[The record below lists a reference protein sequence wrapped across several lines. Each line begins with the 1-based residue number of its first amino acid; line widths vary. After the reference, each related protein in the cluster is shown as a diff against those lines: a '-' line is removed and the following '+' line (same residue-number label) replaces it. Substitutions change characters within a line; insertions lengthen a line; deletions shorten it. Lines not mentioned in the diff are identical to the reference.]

1 MKLIP
6 TAVAASL
13 ACLSLSAMA
22 SSHSVTYAC
31 EGGKQVQVRYQ
42 FNKAGIPTRAEAH
55 IRGAK
60 RVMAYDMNR
69 SDDVDTFFANK
80 SGYRLSSDYM
90 DVKNFRKSSI
100 MITAPNDEILF
111 KSCTAQS
118 GATASSGRNAGA
130 AKNAQQVAYSCNN
143 GRLSVAY
150 QFNSAGIP
158 VSATAQLQGKRR
170 TLSYDMNNSTDVET
184 FFTAQGYRL
193 ASDAMTR
200 DNFQSLPIMVMAPGN
215 KILHKSC
222 MPN

>member
-1 MKLIP
+1 MKLIQ

-22 SSHSVTYAC
+22 SGHSVTYSC

-55 IRGAK
+55 IQGAK

-69 SDDVDTFFANK
+69 SDNVDTFFTNK

-90 DVKNFRKSSI
+90 DSKSYRKNSI
-100 MITAPNDEILF
+100 MIISPNDEILF
-111 KSCTAQS
+111 KSCTPQS
-118 GATASSGRNAGA
+118 GASRASGRNAGHSSGS
-130 AKNAQQVAYSCNN
+130 QQVAYTCNN

-170 TLSYDMNNSTDVET
+170 TLNYDMNDSSDVET
-184 FFTAQGYRL
+184 FFSAQGYRL
-193 ASDAMTR
+193 ATDGMTR
-200 DNFQSLPIMVMAPGN
+200 ENFQSLPIMVTAPGN

-222 MPN
+222 TPN

>member
-1 MKLIP
+1 MKLIQ

-13 ACLSLSAMA
+13 ACLSLSAIA
-22 SSHSVTYAC
+22 SGHSVTYAC

-90 DVKNFRKSSI
+90 DAKNFRKSSI

-118 GATASSGRNAGA
+118 GASSSGRNAGGSQ
-130 AKNAQQVAYSCNN
+130 NTLQVAYTCNN

-170 TLSYDMNNSTDVET
+170 TLNYDLNNSSNVET

-193 ASDAMTR
+193 ATDGMTR
-200 DNFQSLPIMVMAPGN
+200 DNFQSLPIMVTAPGN

-222 MPN
+222 TPN